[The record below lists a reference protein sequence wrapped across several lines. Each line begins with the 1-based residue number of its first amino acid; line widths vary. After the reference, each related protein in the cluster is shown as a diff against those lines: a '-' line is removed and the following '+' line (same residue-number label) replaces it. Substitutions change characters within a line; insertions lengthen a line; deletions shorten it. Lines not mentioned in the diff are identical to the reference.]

1 VEYDALLKSLRK
13 KPLARPEGLSFRLS
27 IGRDEIERIIP
38 QRDPI
43 LYVDRLTGVDLDSG
57 VIAGERWIDPADPV
71 FNGHFP
77 EYPVYPGT
85 YTVEMI
91 GQLGLCLYYFL
102 ENKTAVISPDA
113 NPLPLRATRLL
124 GASFLEPILPGK
136 TVTLLAQKL
145 EYDGFLATAVGQAIV
160 DGKVA
165 CVSIGEVAFLA

>member
-1 VEYDALLKSLRK
+1 MDYDALVKSLRK
-13 KPLARPEGLSFRLS
+13 KPLARTEGLSFKLDL
-27 IGRDEIERIIP
+27 GREAIERIIP

-43 LYVDRLTGVDLDSG
+43 LYVDRLTGVDFDSG
-57 VIAGERWIDPADPV
+57 LIAGERWIDPADPV

-77 EYPVYPGT
+77 DFPVYPGS

-102 ENKTAVISPDA
+102 ENKKTEVSPDA
-113 NPLPLRATRLL
+113 KPLPLRATRIIS
-124 GASFLEPILPGK
+124 AVFMEPILPGK

-145 EYDGFLATAVGQAIV
+145 EFDGFLATAVGQALV

-165 CVSIGEVAFLA
+165 CVSVGEVAFLA

>member
-1 VEYDALLKSLRK
+1 MN
-13 KPLARPEGLSFRLS
+13 
-27 IGRDEIERIIP
+27 IGRDGIERIIP

-43 LYVDRLTGVDLDSG
+43 LYVDRLTGVDLDAG
-57 VIAGERWIDPADPV
+57 VISGERWIDPADPV

-85 YTVEMI
+85 YIVEMI

-102 ENKTAVISPDA
+102 ENKTDSISPEA
-113 NPLPLRATRLL
+113 KPLPLRATRIL
-124 GASFLEPILPGK
+124 GASFMEPILPGR
-136 TVTLLAQKL
+136 TVTLLAKKL
-145 EYDGFLATAVGQAIV
+145 EFDGFLATAVGQAIV

>member
-1 VEYDALLKSLRK
+1 MDCDALLKSLRK
-13 KPLARPEGLSFRLS
+13 KPLASPEGLSLRLN
-27 IGRDEIERIIP
+27 IGREGIERIIP
-38 QRDPI
+38 QRDPV
-43 LYVDRLTGVDLDSG
+43 LYVDRLTGVDLDAGLIS
-57 VIAGERWIDPADPV
+57 GERWIDPADPV

-102 ENKTAVISPDA
+102 ENKTGSISPGA
-113 NPLPLRATRLL
+113 KPLPLRATRIL
-124 GASFLEPILPGK
+124 GASFMEPILPGK
-136 TVTLLAQKL
+136 TVTLLAKKL
-145 EYDGFLATAVGQAIV
+145 EYDGFLATAVGQALV